1 MASSGA
7 AKELQLQGLRTYE
20 QEPRRSASLIVNSQ
34 EPFNAETPASVL
46 SSSYLTDEDMFY
58 KRNHGPIP
66 ILPDPSTYNLIV
78 TGALPNPLSLSL
90 DFLKSLPKYTV
101 VATLQCAG
109 NRRTEMSKVRKVR
122 GVGWGAAAIGTA
134 AWGGA
139 KLSDVL
145 KLAGVDHFSNVTA
158 EKGRHVEFVSC
169 DLCKEENGGAYKAS
183 IPLLHAT
190 NPEADVLLA
199 YEMNGKVLNRDH
211 GYPLRVVVPGVIGAR
226 SVKWIERI
234 IISERECQ
242 GFFQQKDYKMFPPR
256 VDWDNIDWQ
265 SRRPL
270 MDFPVQSAICEPQ
283 DGVVVKSGDAVDLYG
298 YAVAGGGR
306 GIERVDISV
315 DNGKSWMEAHRLP
328 KLQVG
333 SDGYED
339 DSQRPDWAWTLW
351 ELKNVNV
358 ETPCTVIVKAV
369 DTAANVQP
377 ADVGDIWNLRGV
389 LNNSWHKITLQAQ
402 HPSSMSKL

>member
-1 MASSGA
+1 
-7 AKELQLQGLRTYE
+7 
-20 QEPRRSASLIVNSQ
+20 
-34 EPFNAETPASVL
+34 
-46 SSSYLTDEDMFY
+46 MFY

-66 ILPDPSTYNLIV
+66 ILPDPSTYNVMV
-78 TGALPNPLSLSL
+78 TGAVSNVLSLSL

-101 VATLQCAG
+101 VATLMCAG
-109 NRRTEMSKVRKVR
+109 NRRTEMSRRRKVR

-145 KLAGVDHFSNVTA
+145 KLAGVDNYSDVTLQN
-158 EKGRHVEFVSC
+158 GRHVEFVSV
-169 DLCKEENGGAYKAS
+169 DFCKEENGGPYKAS

-190 NPEADVLLA
+190 TPEAEVLLA

-211 GYPLRVVVPGVIGAR
+211 GYPLRVVIPGVIGAR
-226 SVKWIERI
+226 SVKWIESI
-234 IISERECQ
+234 IVSEIECQ

-270 MDFPVQSAICEPQ
+270 MDFPVQSVICEPK
-283 DGVVVKSGDAVDLYG
+283 DGVVLKHGDTVDLSG

-315 DNGKSWMEAHRLP
+315 DNGKSWVEARRLP
-328 KLQVG
+328 KLQADAN
-333 SDGYED
+333 SD
-339 DSQRPDWAWTLW
+339 SPRPDWAWTLW
-351 ELKNVNV
+351 ELKNVTV

-377 ADVGDIWNLRGV
+377 ADIDDIWNLRGV
-389 LNNSWHKITLQAQ
+389 LNNSWHRIRIEA
-402 HPSSMSKL
+402 PSRAKL

>member
-1 MASSGA
+1 MDPGPE
-7 AKELQLQGLRTYE
+7 ELRLHGLRGYD
-20 QEPRRSASLIVNSQ
+20 QEPSRNKTLIINSK
-34 EPFNAETPASVL
+34 EPFNAEPPVSIL
-46 SSSYLTDEDMFY
+46 GSSYLTSEDNFY

-66 ILPDPSTYNLIV
+66 ILRDPTTYKLVV
-78 TGALPNPLSLSL
+78 TGDVPNPVSLSL
-90 DFLKSLPKYTV
+90 DFIKSLPKYTA

-109 NRRTEMSKVRKVR
+109 NRRTEMSMRRKVR

-145 KLAGVDHFSNVTA
+145 KHAGVMYYSTA
-158 EKGRHVEFVSC
+158 TNQGGRHVEIVSC
-169 DLCKEENGGAYKAS
+169 DFCKEENGGPYKAS

-190 NPEADVLLA
+190 TPEADVLLA

-211 GYPLRVVVPGVIGAR
+211 GYPLRIVVPGVIGAR
-226 SVKWIERI
+226 SVKWIESI
-234 IISERECQ
+234 VVSKTECQ

-270 MDFPVQSAICEPQ
+270 MDFPVQSVICEPQ
-283 DGVVVKSGDAVDLYG
+283 DGAVVKSGDLVDFYG

-315 DNGKSWMEAHRLP
+315 DNGKTWLEAHRLP
-328 KLQVG
+328 KLQTNA
-333 SDGYED
+333 Y
-339 DSQRPDWAWTLW
+339 DSHRPDWAWTLW
-351 ELKNVNV
+351 ELKSVKV

-377 ADVGDIWNLRGV
+377 ADVDEIWNLRGV
-389 LNNSWHKITLQAQ
+389 LNTSWHKIRI
-402 HPSSMSKL
+402 HGPPESKL

>member
-1 MASSGA
+1 MASSA
-7 AKELQLQGLRTYE
+7 NTTPKELRLQGLHSYD
-20 QEPRRSASLIVNSQ
+20 QEPSRNKALVINSQ
-34 EPFNAETPASVL
+34 EPFNAEPPVAAL
-46 SSSYLTDEDMFY
+46 SSSYLTDEEMFY

-66 ILPDPSTYNLIV
+66 ILPDPSRYNVTV
-78 TGALPNPLSLSL
+78 TGAVSNVLSLSL

-101 VATLQCAG
+101 VATLMCAG
-109 NRRTEMSKVRKVR
+109 NRRTEMSRRRKVK

-145 KLAGVDHFSNVTA
+145 KLAGVDNYSDVTLQN
-158 EKGRHVEFVSC
+158 GRHVEFVSV
-169 DLCKEENGGAYKAS
+169 DFCKEENGGPYKAS

-190 NPEADVLLA
+190 TPEAEVLLA

-211 GYPLRVVVPGVIGAR
+211 GYPLRVVIPGVIGAR
-226 SVKWIERI
+226 SVKWIESI
-234 IISERECQ
+234 VVSEIECQ

-270 MDFPVQSAICEPQ
+270 MDFPVTSVICEPK
-283 DGVVVKSGDAVDLYG
+283 DGVVLKHGDTVDLRG

-315 DNGKSWMEAHRLP
+315 DNGKSWVEARRLP
-328 KLQVG
+328 KLQA
-333 SDGYED
+333 
-339 DSQRPDWAWTLW
+339 DSNGDSPRPDWAWTLW
-351 ELKNVNV
+351 ELKNVSV

-377 ADVGDIWNLRGV
+377 ADIDDIWNLRGV
-389 LNNSWHKITLQAQ
+389 LNNSWHRIRIEA
-402 HPSSMSKL
+402 PSRAKL